1 MFSATS
7 TPLRPRNDV
16 TWRSVM
22 ISRPATLR
30 REKFAL
36 LIEQE
41 QDARVPF
48 EDIAVIVLNHRE
60 ITLTHSVLSAC
71 GEYGIGLFST
81 GPTHHPNGVFL
92 PFLPHSRATRM
103 LRLQLALGKPAAKR
117 AWQTIIQAKIQNQA
131 DCLKLADKPGVER
144 LESLARRVRSGDPDN
159 LESQASAVYF
169 RALFGN
175 DFHRGQP
182 RWINAA
188 LDYGYAVFRAAIA
201 RGLVAHGFLPAL
213 GLFHASEQNTF
224 NLADD
229 LIEPYRPLVDLHVIG
244 HSLGHGMDDLL
255 PMDKVPLVSLL
266 NVDMAMPRGTM
277 SALTSIEQAVESLA
291 RLYEGGSETLLEL
304 PCIIGL
310 ALHQHEC

>member
-1 MFSATS
+1 M
-7 TPLRPRNDV
+7 

-36 LIEQE
+36 LVEQE

-48 EDIAVIVLNHRE
+48 EDIAVIVLNHHE

-71 GEYGIGLFST
+71 GEYGISLFST

-92 PFLPHSRATRM
+92 PYLPHTRATRT
-103 LRLQLALGKPAAKR
+103 LRLQLALGRPTAKR
-117 AWQTIIQAKIQNQA
+117 SWQTIIQTKIRNQA
-131 DCLKLADKPGVER
+131 QCLRLADKPGMEK

-175 DFHRGQP
+175 DFHRAQP
-182 RWINAA
+182 RWANAA

-213 GLFHASEQNTF
+213 GLFHASEQNAF

-229 LIEPYRPLVDLHVIG
+229 LIEPYRPLVDLHVNEHRAG
-244 HSLGHGMDDLL
+244 HDVDELQPL
-255 PMDKVPLVSLL
+255 DKAALVSLL
-266 NVDMAMPRGTM
+266 NVDVAMPRGTM
-277 SALTSIEQAVESLA
+277 SALSSIEHAVESLM
-291 RLYEGGSETLLEL
+291 RLYEGGSEKLLEL
-304 PCIIGL
+304 PNLIGL
-310 ALHQHEC
+310 APHQYEC

>member
-1 MFSATS
+1 M
-7 TPLRPRNDV
+7 

-30 REKFAL
+30 RDKFAL
-36 LIEQE
+36 LVEQE

-60 ITLTHSVLSAC
+60 ITLTHPVLSAC

-103 LRLQLALGKPAAKR
+103 LRLQLALGRPTAKR

-131 DCLKLADKPGVER
+131 DCLKLADKPGADK
-144 LESLARRVRSGDPDN
+144 LESMARRVRSGDPDN

-182 RWINAA
+182 RWTNAA
-188 LDYGYAVFRAAIA
+188 LDYGYAVFRAGIA

-213 GLFHASEQNTF
+213 GLFHASEQNAF

-229 LIEPYRPLVDLHVIG
+229 LIEPYRPLVDLHVSK
-244 HSLGHGMDDLL
+244 HSLGHGVDDLL

-291 RLYEGGSETLLEL
+291 RLYEGGSEILLEL
-304 PCIIGL
+304 PQLTGL

>member
-1 MFSATS
+1 M
-7 TPLRPRNDV
+7 
-16 TWRSVM
+16 TWRSLM
-22 ISRPATLR
+22 ISRPAALR

-48 EDIAVIVLNHRE
+48 EDIAIIVLNHRE

-103 LRLQLALGKPAAKR
+103 LRLQLALGRPAAKR
-117 AWQTIIQAKIQNQA
+117 AWQTIIQTKIQNQA
-131 DCLKLADKPGVER
+131 NCLKLANKPGSDK
-144 LESLARRVRSGDPDN
+144 LESMARRVRSGDPDN

-169 RALFGN
+169 RALYGN

-188 LDYGYAVFRAAIA
+188 LDYGYAVLRAAIA

-213 GLFHASEQNTF
+213 GLFHASEQNAF

-229 LIEPYRPLVDLHVIG
+229 LIEPYRPLVDLHVSK
-244 HSLGHGMDDLL
+244 HSLGHGVDDLL
-255 PMDKVPLVSLL
+255 PTDKVPLVSLL
-266 NVDMAMPRGTM
+266 NVDMAMPRGTT

-291 RLYEGGSETLLEL
+291 RLYDGGSEILLEL
-304 PCIIGL
+304 PQLTGL
-310 ALHQHEC
+310 APHQHEC

>member
-1 MFSATS
+1 M
-7 TPLRPRNDV
+7 

-22 ISRPATLR
+22 ISRPAILR
-30 REKFAL
+30 RDKFAL

-41 QDARVPF
+41 QNARVPF

-92 PFLPHSRATRM
+92 PFQPHSRGTRM
-103 LRLQLALGKPAAKR
+103 LRLQLALGRPAAKR
-117 AWQTIIQAKIQNQA
+117 AWQAIIQTKIQNQA
-131 DCLKLADKPGVER
+131 SCLKLADKPGGER

-213 GLFHASEQNTF
+213 GLFHASEQNAF

-229 LIEPYRPLVDLHVIG
+229 LIEPYRPLVDLHVIK
-244 HSLGHGMDDLL
+244 HCTGHGVDDLL
-255 PMDKVPLVSLL
+255 PMDKAALVSLL
-266 NVDMAMPRGTM
+266 NMDMAMPRGIM
-277 SALTSIEQAVESLA
+277 SVLSSIEHAVESLA
-291 RLYEGGSETLLEL
+291 RLYEDSSEILLEL
-304 PCIIGL
+304 PLLIGL
-310 ALHQHEC
+310 ALHQYEC

>member
-1 MFSATS
+1 M
-7 TPLRPRNDV
+7 

-48 EDIAVIVLNHRE
+48 EDIAVIVLNHHE

-117 AWQTIIQAKIQNQA
+117 AWQTIIQTKIQNQA
-131 DCLKLADKPGVER
+131 DCLKLADKPGMER

-213 GLFHASEQNTF
+213 GLFHASEQNAF

-229 LIEPYRPLVDLHVIG
+229 LIEPYRPLVDLHVIEHCPG
-244 HSLGHGMDDLL
+244 HSVDDLL
-255 PMDKVPLVSLL
+255 PADKVPLVSLL
-266 NVDMAMPRGTM
+266 NVDMEMPRGTM

-291 RLYEGGSETLLEL
+291 RLYEGGSESLLEL
-304 PCIIGL
+304 PRIIGL

>member
-1 MFSATS
+1 M
-7 TPLRPRNDV
+7 

-22 ISRPATLR
+22 VSRPATLR

-41 QDARVPF
+41 RDARVPF

-71 GEYGIGLFST
+71 GEYGISLFST

-92 PFLPHSRATRM
+92 PFLPHSRATRT
-103 LRLQLALGKPAAKR
+103 LRLQLALGRPAAKR

-131 DCLKLADKPGVER
+131 LCLKLVGKPDVER

-159 LESQASAVYF
+159 LESQASALYF

-175 DFHRGQP
+175 DFHRAQP
-182 RWINAA
+182 RWVNAA
-188 LDYGYAVFRAAIA
+188 LDYGYAIFRAAIA

-213 GLFHASEQNTF
+213 GLFHASEQNAF

-229 LIEPYRPLVDLHVIG
+229 LIEPYRPLVDLHVVE
-244 HSLGHGMDDLL
+244 HRLGHDVDELQ
-255 PMDKVPLVSLL
+255 PPDKAALVSLL

-277 SALTSIEQAVESLA
+277 SALSSVEHAVESLA
-291 RLYEGGSETLLEL
+291 RLYEGGSEKLLEL
-304 PCIIGL
+304 PQLAGL
-310 ALHQHEC
+310 APHQYEC

>member
-1 MFSATS
+1 M
-7 TPLRPRNDV
+7 

-30 REKFAL
+30 RDKFAL
-36 LIEQE
+36 LVEQE

-103 LRLQLALGKPAAKR
+103 LRLQLALGRPAAKR
-117 AWQTIIQAKIQNQA
+117 AWQTLIQAKIQNQA
-131 DCLKLADKPGVER
+131 SCLKLAEKPGVER

-159 LESQASAVYF
+159 LESQASALYF
-169 RALFGN
+169 RAIYGN

-213 GLFHASEQNTF
+213 GLFHASEQNAF

-229 LIEPYRPLVDLHVIG
+229 LIEPYRPLVDLHVIE
-244 HSLGHGMDDLL
+244 HCLGHGVDDLL
-255 PMDKVPLVSLL
+255 PADKAALVSLL
-266 NVDMAMPRGTM
+266 NVNMAMPRGTM
-277 SALTSIEQAVESLA
+277 SALSSIEQAVESLA
-291 RLYEGGSETLLEL
+291 RLYEGGSEILLEL
-304 PCIIGL
+304 PQLTGL

>member
-1 MFSATS
+1 MPTS
-7 TPLRPRNDV
+7 PRQRNAV

-30 REKFAL
+30 RDKFAL

-103 LRLQLALGKPAAKR
+103 LRLQLSLGKPAAKR

-131 DCLKLADKPGVER
+131 VCLKLAEKPGVER

-182 RWINAA
+182 RWVNAA
-188 LDYGYAVFRAAIA
+188 LDYGYAVIRAAIA

-213 GLFHASEQNTF
+213 GLFHASEQNAF

-229 LIEPYRPLVDLHVIG
+229 LIEPYRPLVDLHVIE
-244 HSLGHGMDDLL
+244 HRLGHDVDELQ
-255 PMDKVPLVSLL
+255 PPDKAALVSLL

-277 SALTSIEQAVESLA
+277 SALTAIEQAVESLA
-291 RLYEGGSETLLEL
+291 RIYEGGSAELLEL
-304 PCIIGL
+304 PQLTGL
-310 ALHQHEC
+310 ALHQYEC

>member
-1 MFSATS
+1 
-7 TPLRPRNDV
+7 
-16 TWRSVM
+16 M

-36 LIEQE
+36 LIKQE

-71 GEYGIGLFST
+71 GEHGIGLFST

-131 DCLKLADKPGVER
+131 ACLKLAGKPGMER

-213 GLFHASEQNTF
+213 GLFHASEQNAF

-229 LIEPYRPLVDLHVIG
+229 LIEPYRPMVDLHVIA
-244 HSLGHGMDDLL
+244 HSLGHGVDDLL
-255 PMDKVPLVSLL
+255 PMDKAALVSLL

-277 SALTSIEQAVESLA
+277 SALTSIEQTVESLA
-291 RLYEGGSETLLEL
+291 RLYEGNSEALLEL
-304 PCIIGL
+304 PRLTGL

>member
-1 MFSATS
+1 M
-7 TPLRPRNDV
+7 

-22 ISRPATLR
+22 ISRPTTLR
-30 REKFAL
+30 RDKFAL

-103 LRLQLALGKPAAKR
+103 LRLQLALGRPAAKR
-117 AWQTIIQAKIQNQA
+117 AWQTLIQAKIQNQA
-131 DCLKLADKPGVER
+131 TCLKLANKPGMER

-169 RALFGN
+169 RALYGN

-188 LDYGYAVFRAAIA
+188 LDYGYAVIRAAIA

-213 GLFHASEQNTF
+213 GLFHASEQNAF

-229 LIEPYRPLVDLHVIG
+229 LIEPYRPLVDLHVIERR
-244 HSLGHGMDDLL
+244 LGHDVDELQ
-255 PMDKVPLVSLL
+255 PADKAALVSLL

-291 RLYEGGSETLLEL
+291 RLYEGGSEILLEL
-304 PCIIGL
+304 PQLTGL
-310 ALHQHEC
+310 APHQHEC

>member
-1 MFSATS
+1 M
-7 TPLRPRNDV
+7 

-41 QDARVPF
+41 QDVRVPF

-60 ITLTHSVLSAC
+60 VSLIHSVLSAC

-103 LRLQLALGKPAAKR
+103 LRLQLALGRPAAKR

-131 DCLKLADKPGVER
+131 TSLKLADKSGVER

-159 LESQASAVYF
+159 LESQASAPYF

-213 GLFHASEQNTF
+213 GLFHASEQNAF

-229 LIEPYRPLVDLHVIG
+229 LIEPYRPLVDLHVIKHCAG
-244 HSLGHGMDDLL
+244 HSLDDLL
-255 PMDKVPLVSLL
+255 PMDKAALVSLL

-277 SALTSIEQAVESLA
+277 SALSSIEQAVESLA
-291 RLYEGGSETLLEL
+291 RLYEGGSEILLEL
-304 PCIIGL
+304 PQLTGL
-310 ALHQHEC
+310 ALHQHGC

>member
-1 MFSATS
+1 
-7 TPLRPRNDV
+7 
-16 TWRSVM
+16 M

-30 REKFAL
+30 RDKFAL

-41 QDARVPF
+41 QNARVPF
-48 EDIAVIVLNHRE
+48 EDIAVIVLNHPE
-60 ITLTHSVLSAC
+60 ITLTHPVLSAC
-71 GEYGIGLFST
+71 GEYGIGVFSC

-103 LRLQLALGKPAAKR
+103 LRLQLSLGRPAAKR
-117 AWQTIIQAKIQNQA
+117 AWQIIIQAKIQNQA
-131 DCLKLADKPGVER
+131 DCLKLAEQSGTEK

-159 LESQASAVYF
+159 LESQASALYF

-188 LDYGYAVFRAAIA
+188 LDYGYAVIRAAIA

-213 GLFHASEQNTF
+213 GLFHSSEQNAF

-229 LIEPYRPLVDLHVIG
+229 LIEPYRPLVDLHVIQ
-244 HSLGHGMDDLL
+244 HRLGHVVDDLL
-255 PMDKVPLVSLL
+255 PADKVPLVSLL

-277 SALTSIEQAVESLA
+277 SVLSSIEQAVESLA
-291 RLYEGGSETLLEL
+291 RLHEGGSETLLEL
-304 PCIIGL
+304 PRLIGL